1 MYVACGLCV
10 GFICTVSSVAGF
22 PNALSIDYRAER
34 LYWVDAKLDKIE
46 TSDLS
51 GEHRVAL
58 LQQAPHPFGLT
69 VVSVFVSPHPF
80 GLTVVSVFVS
90 PHPFGLT
97 VVSVF
102 VSPHSCGRVNVFV
115 SPHPFG
121 LTVVSVFVSPHSFP
135 HYFGLIVLSVF
146 VSFHHSGLTLVSMF
160 ILDQPVC

>member
-10 GFICTVSSVAGF
+10 GFICTVSSVPGF

-69 VVSVFVSPHPF
+69 VVSVFVSPH
-80 GLTVVSVFVS
+80 
-90 PHPFGLT
+90 
-97 VVSVF
+97 
-102 VSPHSCGRVNVFV
+102 
-115 SPHPFG
+115 
-121 LTVVSVFVSPHSFP
+121 SFP
-135 HYFGLIVLSVF
+135 HYFGLSVF
-146 VSFHHSGLTLVSMF
+146 VSFHHSGLTLVSLF

>member
-10 GFICTVSSVAGF
+10 GFICTVSSVPGF

-69 VVSVFVSPHPF
+69 VVSVFVSPH
-80 GLTVVSVFVS
+80 
-90 PHPFGLT
+90 
-97 VVSVF
+97 
-102 VSPHSCGRVNVFV
+102 
-115 SPHPFG
+115 
-121 LTVVSVFVSPHSFP
+121 SFP
-135 HYFGLIVLSVF
+135 HYFGLSVF
-146 VSFHHSGLTLVSMF
+146 VSFAA
-160 ILDQPVC
+160 

>member
-90 PHPFGLT
+90 PH
-97 VVSVF
+97 S
-102 VSPHSCGRVNVFV
+102 
-115 SPHPFG
+115 FG

>member
-1 MYVACGLCV
+1 MNEVNVCGLW
-10 GFICTVSSVAGF
+10 FICGFYSVAGF

-69 VVSVFVSPHPF
+69 VVSVFVRLHPF
-80 GLTVVSVFVS
+80 GLTVVNVFVS
-90 PHPFGLT
+90 LHPFGLT
-97 VVSVF
+97 VV
-102 VSPHSCGRVNVFV
+102 N
-115 SPHPFG
+115 
-121 LTVVSVFVSPHSFP
+121 
-135 HYFGLIVLSVF
+135 VF

-160 ILDQPVC
+160 VS

>member
-1 MYVACGLCV
+1 MWPVVYLWVL
-10 GFICTVSSVAGF
+10 ICTVYSVPGF

-80 GLTVVSVFVS
+80 SLTV
-90 PHPFGLT
+90 
-97 VVSVF
+97 
-102 VSPHSCGRVNVFV
+102 VNVFV
-115 SPHPFG
+115 STHPF
-121 LTVVSVFVSPHSFP
+121 L